1 MERIIEGVVVEGRQ
15 LGREL
20 GFPTANIELWGE
32 LSLPDGVYLSHV
44 ECEKGTFHAL
54 SNLGTNPTVGGNRRR
69 LETHLLNYNEGSLY
83 GVSLRITLLKLLR
96 PEQKFENIEKLR
108 CQIEEDV
115 RRARLYFERG
125 SSDCKTE
132 K

>member
-1 MERIIEGVVVEGRQ
+1 MERIIEGVVVEGRR

-20 GFPTANIELWGE
+20 GFPTANIELGE
-32 LSLPDGVYLSHV
+32 DPSLADGVYLSLV
-44 ECEKGTFHAL
+44 ACEKGVFRAL

-69 LETHLLNYNEGSLY
+69 LESHLLDYDGGSLY

-108 CQIEEDV
+108 RQIEEDV
-115 RRARLYFERG
+115 CRARLYFGGLR
-125 SSDCKTE
+125 
-132 K
+132 